1 MRIFLAIISLLLAG
15 CNVFDVHPY
24 DCNIKGERDIN
35 RKNAARIEQTLAGK
49 KEFSFAFI
57 SDTQRW
63 YDQTQ
68 EAVSDINTRGV
79 DFVLHGGDLT
89 DFGIT
94 KEFLW
99 QRDILN
105 TLNVPWVTVIGNH
118 DCLGSGEQAY
128 EAVFGKQNYH
138 FTAGNVLF
146 VCLNTNAMEFNYSTP
161 IPDLDFLGKLI
172 RNIPPNVDKTVFLMH
187 ARPFAYGFNNNVAH
201 VFDYYIRDFPNVQ
214 FCLFGHEHAMMQ
226 EDLFGRGTMYYGV
239 SNIDKRK
246 YYIFNIKEDGYE
258 YEIVEF

>member
-1 MRIFLAIISLLLAG
+1 MKLLIIIISLLFCG
-15 CNVFDVHPY
+15 CNVIDVHPY

-35 RKNAARIEQTLAGK
+35 RRNTVRIEQALIGK
-49 KEFSFAFI
+49 KEFTFAFI

-68 EAVSDINTRGV
+68 EAVSDINAREV
-79 DFVLHGGDLT
+79 DFVVHGGDLT

-99 QRDILN
+99 QRDILC

-118 DCLGSGEQAY
+118 DCLGSGEQAF
-128 EAVFGKQNYH
+128 EAVFGEQNFH

-161 IPDLDFLGKLI
+161 VPDFGYLGKLI
-172 RNIPPNVDKTVFLMH
+172 KNIPPNVEKTVFLMH

-201 VFDYYIRDFPNVQ
+201 IFDYYVKSFPNVQ
-214 FCLFGHEHAMMQ
+214 LCLFGHEHAIMQ
-226 EDLFGRGTMYYGV
+226 KDLFENGIMYYGV
-239 SNIDKRK
+239 SNIDKHK
-246 YYIFNIKEDGYE
+246 YYIFKIKESGYE

>member
-1 MRIFLAIISLLLAG
+1 M
-15 CNVFDVHPY
+15 
-24 DCNIKGERDIN
+24 
-35 RKNAARIEQTLAGK
+35 
-49 KEFSFAFI
+49 
-57 SDTQRW
+57 
-63 YDQTQ
+63 
-68 EAVSDINTRGV
+68 
-79 DFVLHGGDLT
+79 LHGGDLT

-161 IPDLDFLGKLI
+161 VPDFNFLGKLI
-172 RNIPPNVDKTVFLMH
+172 RNIPPNVEKTVLLQYNKE
-187 ARPFAYGFNNNVAH
+187 AQE
-201 VFDYYIRDFPNVQ
+201 DFPLYQVR
-214 FCLFGHEHAMMQ
+214 LRY
-226 EDLFGRGTMYYGV
+226 LYP
-239 SNIDKRK
+239 
-246 YYIFNIKEDGYE
+246 IFRFRSTSYLYHREKEQ
-258 YEIVEF
+258 